1 MSELN
6 KFQTN
11 NIRRKLDKMEFDR
24 TDREIL
30 RLLQENA
37 QLSNKQLAAA
47 VGLAQSTC
55 HERLRRLR
63 SAGVLGGARARVDA
77 RRLGYG
83 IAAFFM
89 IGTSRH
95 EQQTIDALLDELQ
108 AIPEV
113 QAAYLITGRYDL
125 VVQVLA
131 RDMDHLKTLAYEHF
145 THRAVISRFETSIIY
160 EAREDFTVPVPASGA
175 D

>member
-1 MSELN
+1 MEL
-6 KFQTN
+6 
-11 NIRRKLDKMEFDR
+11 DR
-24 TDREIL
+24 TDCELL
-30 RLLQENA
+30 RLLQEDA
-37 QLSNKQLAAA
+37 RLSNKQLAAA
-47 VGLAQSTC
+47 VGLAQSSC
-55 HERLRRLR
+55 HERLRRLW
-63 SAGVLGGARARVDA
+63 SAGALTGARASVDA
-77 RRLGYG
+77 GMLGYA

-95 EQQTIDALLDELQ
+95 ERQTIDQLLDELLE
-108 AIPEV
+108 IPEV

-131 RDMDHLKTLAYEHF
+131 RDMDHLKKLAYEHF

-160 EAREDFTVPVPASGA
+160 EGRARFSVPVPAPA